1 MEKDLRIIRETITDL
16 NSRIANL
23 EHHMHKQGDKEEITK
38 EEYQLKMIDG
48 PYEFNG
54 YIIGEI
60 KDGEIK
66 IDKTLLW
73 DLFSNLVYRHI
84 DEYVGKQYSP
94 YYPDGMIE
102 NWDNKNYVET
112 IDKYNK
118 RTGRSEQDKLVDLLK
133 MAHYLCYQYF
143 YKLNGNKLPGIF
155 K

>member
-1 MEKDLRIIRETITDL
+1 MEDLRIIRETITDL

-23 EHHMHKQGDKEEITK
+23 EHHVYKQDDKEEITK

-54 YIIGEI
+54 HVIGEI

-66 IDKTLLW
+66 IDKLLLW
-73 DLFSNLVYRHI
+73 GLFSDIVGKHI
-84 DEYVGKQYSP
+84 DEYAGKQYP
-94 YYPDGMIE
+94 PHYPDEMIE
-102 NWDNKNYVET
+102 NWNDKNYRDT
-112 IDKYNK
+112 IDRYNK